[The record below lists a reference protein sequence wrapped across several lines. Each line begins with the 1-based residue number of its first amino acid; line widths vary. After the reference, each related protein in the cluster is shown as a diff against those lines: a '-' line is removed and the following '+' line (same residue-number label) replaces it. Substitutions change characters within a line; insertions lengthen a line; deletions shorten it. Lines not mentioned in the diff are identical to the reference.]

1 MAKVRLD
8 DLLIEQGYFPNRD
21 AVVRAVIAK
30 EAISSQD
37 ISRAH
42 TTRRAPRRYHI
53 KAAAAFE
60 TEACVDT

>member
-30 EAISSQD
+30 EV
-37 ISRAH
+37 RGG
-42 TTRRAPRRYHI
+42 
-53 KAAAAFE
+53 
-60 TEACVDT
+60 